1 MLGSRIEEQERMI
14 ELVRQGACKRVL
26 QEMDEKAVQKMRPEQ
41 VADKARIRFVKAY
54 GQEWSVGT

>member
-14 ELVRQGACKRVL
+14 ELVRQGACKRAL
-26 QEMDEKAVQKMRPEQ
+26 QEMDEKAVQKMWPEQ

-54 GQEWSVGT
+54 GQE

>member
-14 ELVRQGACKRVL
+14 ELERKGACNRVL
-26 QEMDEKAVQKMRPEQ
+26 QELDKKAVRKMRPEQ

-54 GQEWSVGT
+54 GQE

>member
-1 MLGSRIEEQERMI
+1 MLGSRIDEQERMI

>member
-14 ELVRQGACKRVL
+14 ELVRRQGACKRAL
-26 QEMDEKAVQKMRPEQ
+26 QEMDEKAVQKMWPEQ

-54 GQEWSVGT
+54 GQE